1 MAMIKATRNELN
13 STNQNKE
20 KEMGFL
26 LPSLSWTRKA
36 FGRKLALHLSTL
48 PHFPAFPSCMPN
60 RPYRPTLTMF
70 RVCILIPHHSHPY
83 HESYFLQ
90 KPFKLS
96 IYHYNM
102 SYTKIILDPW
112 SKPMG
117 RLWLCLI
124 HGG

>member
-60 RPYRPTLTMF
+60 RPYTNHVSCMH
-70 RVCILIPHHSHPY
+70 PHTSSHSHPY

-96 IYHYNM
+96 ICHYNM
-102 SYTKIILDPW
+102 SYTNIILDPW